1 MEGLLLWS
9 IYFCLS
15 FEYGFII
22 FSILLVQDL
31 HCSVCYISNTVSSVI
46 CDYYTYAIL
55 PSFILFSTVG
65 CICDFFCFAVFYY
78 WVHERIVRVQL
89 HWLRV
94 GLPFMRELSRRT

>member
-31 HCSVCYISNTVSSVI
+31 HCSVCYISNTVSSVAVRLYVI
-46 CDYYTYAIL
+46 I
-55 PSFILFSTVG
+55 IHMLFSLVSS
-65 CICDFFCFAVFYY
+65 YS
-78 WVHERIVRVQL
+78 QL
-89 HWLRV
+89 
-94 GLPFMRELSRRT
+94 